1 MARDN
6 PRCLPPTR
14 TLRRIRWPLQPRSHD
29 RRTTFRCSCDDRWTT
44 LSRHPGSWPVLHQ
57 ITWMKA
63 DRQLRF
69 ADVVPDTCVPDAT
82 PTRPPF
88 TRTATLFG
96 ALRASLFEARML
108 PADF

>member
-1 MARDN
+1 VALIAPV
-6 PRCLPPTR
+6 PRPPYRLSTFI
-14 TLRRIRWPLQPRSHD
+14 RRPL
-29 RRTTFRCSCDDRWTT
+29 DDALT
-44 LSRHPGSWPVLHQ
+44 SSWVLAGPSPF
-57 ITWMKA
+57 TWMKA

-108 PADF
+108 LTDFCNC